1 MFGKF
6 DHGPRKPVFIKPD
19 KLKEAL
25 QAAVAGTGP
34 GGAGKLAGDM
44 GQIDG
49 PGIDQTDHQ
58 TGQASPDATCSGK
71 GGAIMSR

>member
-49 PGIDQTDHQ
+49 PGIDQTDNQ
-58 TGQASPDATCSGK
+58 TGKRLQTRLAQGK
-71 GGAIMSR
+71 VGR